1 MTKITSFFRASSH
14 HSHTS
19 LGKRKREQLD
29 PTDDGDKENAAPASI
44 DISHDQDSDRDNV
57 QTHQLTIAF
66 SPSAAKTVPYY
77 MSVFQNLYTIL
88 EADTARGF
96 DQATQFYGKNGLL
109 ALVNKS
115 FQQPV
120 KQIMLDDAYHDK
132 GRLLNIAGD
141 TKFAGAGHYMD
152 CLTDVDD
159 PDWFKIYIG
168 QATVV
173 KNRVDYHKKPTVLQK
188 QQALH
193 YRLLRGKQSRR
204 YNYVLLIKMPQ
215 ELEFRD
221 EVLDML
227 EMYAA
232 LLFQALPRKALLK
245 YLPQDVKIFEPER
258 GCMVANPLN
267 TRHDPALSR
276 LATCQLQES
285 SDPEVRSHY
294 KHACEYL
301 KQVAYVPTINA
312 LRAKSKKKDLQRPP
326 ENQFE
331 AVVWIQC
338 GRCKTIKQDP
348 APIFEIVSGAY
359 LVRQQRCMTCTIPGA
374 QKGSREQHAKVM
386 FYPIDGRPTMS
397 HSHLGKHK
405 QNPKSTNQYAN
416 NSQWKEPLAQVPEA
430 GKLVDNVLDLE
441 APADE
446 QE

>member
-1 MTKITSFFRASSH
+1 MTKITSFFRPPSH
-14 HSHTS
+14 HHHTS
-19 LGKRKREQLD
+19 LGKRKREQID
-29 PTDDGDKENAAPASI
+29 PTDDGDKENAAPALI
-44 DISHDQDSDRDNV
+44 DISNEQDSDWDNV
-57 QTHQLTIAF
+57 QTHQLTIALP
-66 SPSAAKTVPYY
+66 PSAAKTVPYY

-88 EADTARGF
+88 EDDTARGF

-132 GRLLNIAGD
+132 DRLLTIAGD

-193 YRLLRGKQSRR
+193 YQLLRGKQSRR

-232 LLFQALPRKALLK
+232 LLFQALPRKTLLK
-245 YLPQDVKIFEPER
+245 YLPQDVKILEPER

-301 KQVAYVPTINA
+301 KQVAYVPAINA

-338 GRCKTIKQDP
+338 GRCKTIKK
-348 APIFEIVSGAY
+348 A
-359 LVRQQRCMTCTIPGA
+359 RPG
-374 QKGSREQHAKVM
+374 
-386 FYPIDGRPTMS
+386 
-397 HSHLGKHK
+397 SHL
-405 QNPKSTNQYAN
+405 
-416 NSQWKEPLAQVPEA
+416 
-430 GKLVDNVLDLE
+430 
-441 APADE
+441 
-446 QE
+446 

>member
-19 LGKRKREQLD
+19 LGKRKREQID
-29 PTDDGDKENAAPASI
+29 PADDGDKENTAPASVYI
-44 DISHDQDSDRDNV
+44 TQDRNSDLDNV
-57 QTHQLTIAF
+57 QTHSLVIAL
-66 SPSAAKTVPYY
+66 PLSAAKTVPYY

-88 EADTARGF
+88 EADSARGF
-96 DQATQFYGKNGLL
+96 DHATQFYGKNGLL
-109 ALVNKS
+109 ALK
-115 FQQPV
+115 
-120 KQIMLDDAYHDK
+120 D
-132 GRLLNIAGD
+132 RLLSIAGD

-152 CLTDVDD
+152 CLTDMDD

-173 KNRVDYHKKPTVLQK
+173 KNRVDYHKKPTVLQE

-193 YRLLRGKQSRR
+193 YRLLRGKQSRP

-215 ELEFRD
+215 KLEFRD
-221 EVLDML
+221 EVLEML
-227 EMYAA
+227 EMYAG
-232 LLFQALPRKALLK
+232 LLFQALPRKTLLK

-331 AVVWIQC
+331 AVVWMQC

-374 QKGSREQHAKVM
+374 QKGSRKQHAKVM

-416 NSQWKEPLAQVPEA
+416 NSQWKEPLAQVHEA
-430 GKLVDNVLDLE
+430 GKMVDNVLDLE
-441 APADE
+441 AAADE

>member
-132 GRLLNIAGD
+132 DRLLNIAGD

-227 EMYAA
+227 E
-232 LLFQALPRKALLK
+232 
-245 YLPQDVKIFEPER
+245 
-258 GCMVANPLN
+258 
-267 TRHDPALSR
+267 
-276 LATCQLQES
+276 
-285 SDPEVRSHY
+285 
-294 KHACEYL
+294 
-301 KQVAYVPTINA
+301 
-312 LRAKSKKKDLQRPP
+312 
-326 ENQFE
+326 
-331 AVVWIQC
+331 
-338 GRCKTIKQDP
+338 
-348 APIFEIVSGAY
+348 
-359 LVRQQRCMTCTIPGA
+359 
-374 QKGSREQHAKVM
+374 
-386 FYPIDGRPTMS
+386 
-397 HSHLGKHK
+397 
-405 QNPKSTNQYAN
+405 
-416 NSQWKEPLAQVPEA
+416 
-430 GKLVDNVLDLE
+430 
-441 APADE
+441 
-446 QE
+446 